1 MLVQIKYI
9 VKNSN
14 FPICQFPSRFSEPQR
29 VYAIEKKINMEQE
42 VIQKKLRSHL
52 TSLSSI
58 MTVKYCHHSHINL
71 LNSHVL
77 SSKFTVLRLTPSLWC
92 VSLNSKPP
100 ECSWCYYLES
110 ASSLDFGAF
119 HLINPYEGDADA
131 EGTDGTVLLG
141 PAAAAIRRHVAPHR
155 DALSPATP
163 LAVVRG
169 EGPARAVRGLEH
181 RGGAP
186 LPVHREARRRL
197 GRAPREPPGERVKDE
212 KEER

>member
-1 MLVQIKYI
+1 LGG
-9 VKNSN
+9 
-14 FPICQFPSRFSEPQR
+14 
-29 VYAIEKKINMEQE
+29 
-42 VIQKKLRSHL
+42 
-52 TSLSSI
+52 T
-58 MTVKYCHHSHINL
+58 
-71 LNSHVL
+71 
-77 SSKFTVLRLTPSLWC
+77 
-92 VSLNSKPP
+92 
-100 ECSWCYYLES
+100 
-110 ASSLDFGAF
+110 
-119 HLINPYEGDADA
+119 YEGDADA